1 MIEKEESTRR
11 WCMEK
16 NGVCFFLLLP
26 HEHSSSEH
34 YFISSIAFLLQHFF
48 FSWYTSRDQ
57 AKDVHLLQQFE
68 FIAEKLSIYL
78 WLLLSSLVLF
88 LNLFEYIKSANLW
101 RIGWFC
107 WYTPFSLSPVVS
119 NRMKKCTQIYVFS
132 SGLWFSV
139 CLSLVGLFALD
150 TWLRTVAWKIENT
163 KNRIT
168 CPRNRAI
175 SQPQIFRLVRFR
187 IRSIFLFAKC
197 CPNNSDNIQ
206 FYDECVY

>member
-16 NGVCFFLLLP
+16 NGVCFFFAAAAWTFVIWTFFYFF
-26 HEHSSSEH
+26 HSI
-34 YFISSIAFLLQHFF
+34 FAPTFF
-48 FSWYTSRDQ
+48 FSWYTARDT
-57 AKDVHLLQQFE
+57 AKDGHLLQQFE

-139 CLSLVGLFALD
+139 CLSHVGLFVLD

-163 KNRIT
+163 
-168 CPRNRAI
+168 
-175 SQPQIFRLVRFR
+175 
-187 IRSIFLFAKC
+187 
-197 CPNNSDNIQ
+197 
-206 FYDECVY
+206 